1 MRVTV
6 NASLSVQASKRI
18 ACGVDDGIVVD
29 EGTPHPARDGFP
41 DEIAGPRAFAEKQEP
56 VWRAR
61 CIVSAPW
68 MGLAGVP
75 SASTVALPT
84 FVGLIP
90 MPGRSVAL
98 RWAQRASFPGEP
110 MWRM

>member
-1 MRVTV
+1 M
-6 NASLSVQASKRI
+6 
-18 ACGVDDGIVVD
+18 
-29 EGTPHPARDGFP
+29 
-41 DEIAGPRAFAEKQEP
+41 AGPLHRLGAL
-56 VWRAR
+56 
-61 CIVSAPW
+61 